1 MTISTDPRA
10 EALDRL
16 PVREA
21 VPELLRAL
29 DDRGVAV
36 LCAPPGT
43 GKTTLVPLVLAGLVG
58 GGPVRRVLVAEPRR
72 IAARAAARRMA
83 WLLGERPGGKVGFTV
98 RGERQAGR
106 GTVVEVVTTG
116 VLLQRLQRDQELAG
130 VDVVVLDEC
139 HERHL
144 DADTAAAFLLDVRA
158 ALRPDLWLIA
168 TSATTD
174 AEGWA
179 RLLGDGGTDGSG
191 SECGDG
197 RPGKPAPVVSAPGV
211 SHPVEVV
218 WAPPERPVRPPHGM
232 RVDPALLDHVAAVV
246 RRALRE
252 REGDV
257 LCFLPG
263 VGEIARVAGKLGGLD
278 GTEVLQVHGRAPAA
292 VQEAVLSGADGG
304 RRRVVLATS
313 VAESS
318 LTVPGVRI
326 VVDCGL
332 AREPR
337 MDHARGLSALTTV
350 RASRAAARQRAGRAG
365 REAPGVVYRCW
376 PEAEDARLP
385 RFPSPEIAGA
395 DLTAFALQTA
405 CWGDPDASGLAL
417 LDPPPAGAMTAARET
432 LTAIGAVDTAG
443 RATERGTRM
452 ARLGLHPRL
461 ARALVDGAKE
471 VGARRAAEVVA
482 LLSEEPPRE
491 YGDDLTAAWR
501 TARHGGDPYATRWRQ
516 EARRLERALTPEAS
530 ARPDSARGGD
540 GPGRGEDGSARGGG
554 GPGRGGDLRGGDGP
568 GRGGDGLGRGGDLR
582 GGDGPARGEDC
593 LGRGENG
600 PARGGGGPG
609 RSGDLRGG
617 DGPARRGDGPRRG
630 EDGPARGGDGPGR
643 GGDDPAHSGGGPA
656 RRGDGPGRGSDLRGD
671 GPAHGSGGPSR
682 GGDGPGRGGDP
693 RGGGGPA
700 RRGDGP
706 RGGDNLPTRGSD
718 LRGGD
723 GPARGGDGP
732 HDGDNG
738 PARGGG
744 PHGGDS
750 LPARGSGGPHGD
762 DAVAGL
768 MAALAFPER
777 VARRRGERAYLMA
790 AGTGAELADGSRL
803 GGAPWLAV
811 AVADRPVAAASAR
824 VRLAAVT
831 DEGTARAAA
840 AALASEGEEVRWA
853 DGDVLAHQV
862 ARLGAIELVSR
873 PLTDPDPEQVRR
885 ALLEG
890 LRREGTGL
898 LRWSAQATA
907 VRQRMAFLHR
917 ELGGAWP
924 DVSDA
929 ALLDR
934 ADEWLG
940 SELARAR
947 GRADLGRVD
956 AGQALARLLPWATG
970 EAARFEE
977 LAPERIEVP
986 SGSRVRLDY
995 GADRPVLAV
1004 KLQELFGWQEAPRIA
1019 GGRVPL
1025 LVHLLSPAGRPA
1037 AVTADLASFWK
1048 DGYRSVRA
1056 ELRGRYPKHPWPEDP
1071 TTAEPTRRTNTRRG
1085 R

>member
-1 MTISTDPRA
+1 MTDPAAVRA

-83 WLLGERPGGKVGFTV
+83 WLLGERPGGRVGFTV
-98 RGERQAGR
+98 RGERQAGP

-130 VDVVVLDEC
+130 VDAVVLDEC

-158 ALRPDLWLIA
+158 ALRPDLRLIA
-168 TSATTD
+168 ASATTD

-179 RLLGDGGTDGSG
+179 RLLGDGGDG
-191 SECGDG
+191 GDG
-197 RPGKPAPVVSAPGV
+197 GNGRGDDDGGNGDGDGGVDGGEGPGEPAPVVSAPGV

-263 VGEIARVAGKLGGLD
+263 VGEIARMAGKLGGLAD
-278 GTEVLQVHGRAPAA
+278 AEVLQVHGRAPAA
-292 VQEAVLSGADGG
+292 VQEAVLAGADGG

-417 LDPPPAGAMTAARET
+417 LDPPPAGAMAAARET
-432 LTAIGAVDTAG
+432 LTAIGAVDAAG

-461 ARALVDGAKE
+461 ARALIDGAKE
-471 VGARRAAEVVA
+471 VGTRRAAEVVA

-491 YGDDLTAAWR
+491 YGDDLAAAWR
-501 TARHGGDPYATRWRQ
+501 TARHGGDPDAARWRQ
-516 EARRLERALTPEAS
+516 EARRLER
-530 ARPDSARGGD
+530 
-540 GPGRGEDGSARGGG
+540 
-554 GPGRGGDLRGGDGP
+554 
-568 GRGGDGLGRGGDLR
+568 
-582 GGDGPARGEDC
+582 
-593 LGRGENG
+593 
-600 PARGGGGPG
+600 
-609 RSGDLRGG
+609 
-617 DGPARRGDGPRRG
+617 
-630 EDGPARGGDGPGR
+630 
-643 GGDDPAHSGGGPA
+643 
-656 RRGDGPGRGSDLRGD
+656 
-671 GPAHGSGGPSR
+671 
-682 GGDGPGRGGDP
+682 
-693 RGGGGPA
+693 
-700 RRGDGP
+700 
-706 RGGDNLPTRGSD
+706 
-718 LRGGD
+718 
-723 GPARGGDGP
+723 
-732 HDGDNG
+732 
-738 PARGGG
+738 
-744 PHGGDS
+744 
-750 LPARGSGGPHGD
+750 
-762 DAVAGL
+762 
-768 MAALAFPER
+768 
-777 VARRRGERAYLMA
+777 
-790 AGTGAELADGSRL
+790 
-803 GGAPWLAV
+803 
-811 AVADRPVAAASAR
+811 
-824 VRLAAVT
+824 
-831 DEGTARAAA
+831 
-840 AALASEGEEVRWA
+840 
-853 DGDVLAHQV
+853 
-862 ARLGAIELVSR
+862 
-873 PLTDPDPEQVRR
+873 
-885 ALLEG
+885 
-890 LRREGTGL
+890 
-898 LRWSAQATA
+898 
-907 VRQRMAFLHR
+907 
-917 ELGGAWP
+917 
-924 DVSDA
+924 
-929 ALLDR
+929 
-934 ADEWLG
+934 
-940 SELARAR
+940 
-947 GRADLGRVD
+947 
-956 AGQALARLLPWATG
+956 
-970 EAARFEE
+970 
-977 LAPERIEVP
+977 
-986 SGSRVRLDY
+986 
-995 GADRPVLAV
+995 
-1004 KLQELFGWQEAPRIA
+1004 
-1019 GGRVPL
+1019 
-1025 LVHLLSPAGRPA
+1025 
-1037 AVTADLASFWK
+1037 
-1048 DGYRSVRA
+1048 
-1056 ELRGRYPKHPWPEDP
+1056 
-1071 TTAEPTRRTNTRRG
+1071 
-1085 R
+1085 